1 MGVVTIVCCLDLDW
15 AAFRIYLKYCRTER
29 QPQLQHGTSFT
40 RNYIDTNPA
49 AAAAVTLEISF
60 GEHELTVKTIFYVIL
75 LLILPV
81 SLSGRATNILQIC
94 LKLVNF

>member
-1 MGVVTIVCCLDLDW
+1 MGVTIVCCLDLDW

-40 RNYIDTNPA
+40 RNYIDTNPG
-49 AAAAVTLEISF
+49 AAAVTLEISF